1 MYIFV
6 PKACPVK
13 MHVFRFANIIY
24 PDLLAANL
32 ACWTEKIKYREFW
45 QEAKPVKSKHGKKRG
60 IFPLRK
66 RAVN

>member
-24 PDLLAANL
+24 PDLLVANL
-32 ACWTEKIKYREFW
+32 ALMLNWEK
-45 QEAKPVKSKHGKKRG
+45 QM
-60 IFPLRK
+60 
-66 RAVN
+66 